1 MPRRLLL
8 VPFLLAACGGGAGA
22 AGGLGAGV
30 GAIPDP
36 TGRADYLLDLG
47 AAVVGG
53 ERRGVFVVENG
64 GASSLE
70 VTVGPVALPF
80 ALEGEPARTVPAG
93 SRVELFFAFH
103 PSAEGPAE
111 TIVDLGSNGGSYRIR
126 LVGTGARA
134 GLGCTPQGVD
144 FGRPAP
150 GETRRRTVTCENSG
164 PVEEPI
170 AIGKIHGATAAAF
183 RWNLPENGTE
193 RTLAPGESLPI
204 DIDFTP
210 PAAGEYAAEFEVDR
224 AGGGGRIASILLIGI
239 AE

>member
-1 MPRRLLL
+1 MRGAAACALA
-8 VPFLLAACGGGAGA
+8 LAAPTAALAAAVALLPARAALAQPAAQGVVAGTVVSAGTNTPVSDVQVRVQGTQIGAVTDA
-22 AGGLGAGV
+22 AGRFRIAGV
-30 GAIPDP
+30 PGTEAVLQVRRIGFQPVDQRVRVGAMD
-36 TGRADYLLDLG
+36 
-47 AAVVGG
+47 
-53 ERRGVFVVENG
+53 ERIVL
-64 GASSLE
+64 AQQATSLE
-70 VTVGPVALPF
+70 QVVVT
-80 ALEGEPARTVPAG
+80 
-93 SRVELFFAFH
+93 
-103 PSAEGPAE
+103 
-111 TIVDLGSNGGSYRIR
+111 
-126 LVGTGARA
+126 GT
-134 GLGCTPQGVD
+134 
-144 FGRPAP
+144 P